1 MPSLQS
7 RLLNFT
13 LRNRH
18 LLKFQLKKDVI
29 DWDTSIPDLRQQHEK
44 SSRSLGK
51 MPEGMQV
58 IAEDIEGMHA
68 EWIIPEGTTRD
79 RVILYVHGGGYVSG
93 SCEDHRAIVA
103 KLVQQC
109 GICAMTYDYRLAP
122 EHPFPAALQDSVRVY
137 RWLLAQGILPK
148 HIVIAGE
155 SAGGGLCLATL
166 LELKQQG
173 IPLPA
178 AGVALSPWAD
188 LTFSGESYKSK
199 ARVCLSPAG
208 SWDVFGQ
215 YYTGDND
222 PTNPGISPLFGDMHG
237 LPPLL
242 IYSGDDEV
250 MRDDAVQFAEKAKS
264 AGVAVKCKIWD
275 GMVHCF
281 PFFAPLVPEAREAMD
296 DICTFMKVHLN

>member
-1 MPSLQS
+1 MPSIQS
-7 RLLNFT
+7 RLLNFV

-18 LLKFQLKKDVI
+18 LLHLQLKKEVI
-29 DWDTSIPDLRQQHEK
+29 DWDTSIPALRAQHEK
-44 SSRSLGK
+44 SNRMLAK
-51 MPEGMQV
+51 MPEGIQAITETIDEMN
-58 IAEDIEGMHA
+58 A
-68 EWIIPEGTTRD
+68 EWIIPEGTNRD

-93 SCEDHRAIVA
+93 SCQDHRSIVA

-109 GICAMTYDYRLAP
+109 GIPALTYDYRLAP
-122 EHPFPAALQDSVRVY
+122 EHPFPAALQDSVKAY
-137 RWLLAQGILPK
+137 RWLLAQGILPE

-208 SWDVFGQ
+208 SWDVFGH

-222 PTNPGISPLFGDMHG
+222 PTNPGISPLFGDLHG

-281 PFFAPLVPEAREAMD
+281 PFFCAACARSARG
-296 DICTFMKVHLN
+296 HG